1 MRRSA
6 SEIINELEMRIATLE
21 KQSGVMD
28 FLFGKKE
35 VRVLK
40 TLSKHIVS
48 KFHRAR
54 LEDLNLNIDSKGLIK
69 GSFAIKGVYY
79 NVSSKVNEKGSS
91 PTLAITFETEES
103 SRSSRSFKYTDQ
115 IFIQD
120 SDPLK
125 PTFKPN
131 LAGVEGLVNRVLSR
145 LVRHQRSPKRV

>member
-6 SEIINELEMRIATLE
+6 SEVIRNLEIRIARLE
-21 KQSGVMD
+21 KQSGMMD

-54 LEDLNLNIDSKGLIK
+54 LKDLNLNIDSKGLIK

-91 PTLAITFETEES
+91 PTLAITFEAEE
-103 SRSSRSFKYTDQ
+103 SSRSFKYTDQ
-115 IFIQD
+115 IFIQV

-125 PTFKPN
+125 PTIKPN
-131 LAGVEGLVNRVLSR
+131 LAEVEGLVNRVLSR
-145 LVRHQRSPKRV
+145 LVRHQREEQATRTR